1 VRISADAEKAIEQ
14 HAEITTQSGNLV
26 AIYTDGSRIGGR
38 VGASAASPQ
47 LHETRS
53 VYMGPDSGATVYAA
67 ELQGI
72 LLALMIVLYHGI
84 KQAAIFTDN
93 QSALRATENPGSQS
107 GQYILESI
115 VDALAEIRS
124 GGATVELYWLPSHR
138 GIEGNEQADIA
149 AKEATGWRQIRSHRE
164 RMVEVLTD
172 ATAPQPSYQRVLR
185 SALRTQ
191 IRAAVMGEWERA
203 WGTHSSGRESYNLT
217 PIPTRGV
224 LKAHKGLHRSLST
237 IIIQMR
243 TGNIGLKHYLYQRK
257 VPTITNDECRCRRG
271 RQTTQHVLFAC
282 PLLSNL
288 RGEIFGRRSGG
299 PEGEANLQKVLN
311 TPKLAIQAAK
321 FMLRTR
327 LLGQF
332 EAVNREE
339 IG

>member
-1 VRISADAEKAIEQ
+1 
-14 HAEITTQSGNLV
+14 
-26 AIYTDGSRIGGR
+26 
-38 VGASAASPQ
+38 
-47 LHETRS
+47 
-53 VYMGPDSGATVYAA
+53 
-67 ELQGI
+67 
-72 LLALMIVLYHGI
+72 
-84 KQAAIFTDN
+84 
-93 QSALRATENPGSQS
+93 
-107 GQYILESI
+107 
-115 VDALAEIRS
+115 
-124 GGATVELYWLPSHR
+124 
-138 GIEGNEQADIA
+138 
-149 AKEATGWRQIRSHRE
+149 
-164 RMVEVLTD
+164 
-172 ATAPQPSYQRVLR
+172 
-185 SALRTQ
+185 
-191 IRAAVMGEWERA
+191 
-203 WGTHSSGRESYNLT
+203 
-217 PIPTRGV
+217 
-224 LKAHKGLHRSLST
+224 
-237 IIIQMR
+237 MR